1 MNVATRPAK
10 RLRGVVSPPG
20 DKSISHRAL
29 IFNALA
35 DGAATIRNC
44 SDGDD
49 ARATVAILRALG
61 VRIDAAGDDAY
72 LTRGAGMDG
81 WRQPREALDAGNS
94 GTTLRLLSGALA
106 GRDFKATL
114 TGDASLRKRPMARII
129 EPLRAMGADIAGAY
143 GDRFAPI
150 RFNGGRLTGLT
161 YDMPIASAQVKSC
174 LLLAGLRSADGVA
187 LTEKHQTR
195 DHTERMLKAMGADID
210 SAGATVAAR
219 ASALRALDIDAPGD
233 ISAALF
239 WAVAAAAHPD
249 AVLTLKNVGLNPT
262 RSAALSVLKAMGA
275 DIQIENRRESCSEP
289 LGDIVVRTSELSGVE
304 IGGAQIPN
312 LIDELPVLALAAA
325 MARGETVIKDAAELR
340 GKESDRIA
348 ATCAWLAVCGV
359 AFEQRA
365 DGLTINGKGYLDG
378 GECDSFGD
386 HRIAMTLGVA
396 GLLARRPIAVLNAD
410 AVAVSYKRFWD
421 DLKAVSEYG

>member
-49 ARATVAILRALG
+49 ARATVAILRSLG

-94 GTTLRLLSGALA
+94 GTTLRLLGGALA

-129 EPLRAMGADIAGAY
+129 EPLRAMGADIAGAD
-143 GDRFAPI
+143 GDRYAPI
-150 RFNGGRLTGLT
+150 QFNGGRLTGLT

-187 LTEKHQTR
+187 LTEKHPTR
-195 DHTERMLKAMGADID
+195 DHTERMLKAMGADI
-210 SAGATVAAR
+210 
-219 ASALRALDIDAPGD
+219 
-233 ISAALF
+233 
-239 WAVAAAAHPD
+239 
-249 AVLTLKNVGLNPT
+249 
-262 RSAALSVLKAMGA
+262 
-275 DIQIENRRESCSEP
+275 QIENRREYCSEP
-289 LGDIVVRTSELSGVE
+289 RGDIVVKTSELRGVE

-365 DGLTINGKGYLDG
+365 DGLTINGRGYLDG